1 MSGRAVRVVLA
12 FLKGSFLVMGYVGV
26 DKHDGFHGWGR
37 LSNLSVRVK
46 DGRGGGYDDPTG
58 RTRGNLTS
66 TGDSP
71 VLLVDRTVLI
81 RRVKFG
87 IGTWGLN
94 LLFKKSDR
102 ILPY

>member
-1 MSGRAVRVVLA
+1 MLA
-12 FLKGSFLVMGYVGV
+12 FLKGSFLVMGYMGV
-26 DKHDGFHGWGR
+26 DKHDGFDGWGR
-37 LSNLSVRVK
+37 YVEPKCPCQGWSF
-46 DGRGGGYDDPTG
+46 DPTG
-58 RTRGNLTS
+58 LTWGNLTS

-71 VLLVDRTVLI
+71 VLLVSCVVAI